1 MALDTLEIFGD
12 EYTGVA
18 GFKATDDNGNTKTY
32 IRPQGTITLNSNGSG
47 IDVSAYADATVLVS
61 PSLEAKTKTY
71 TPTESQQTETI
82 SPSTGYDGISS
93 VGITVG
99 AISPTYVGSGVTQRT
114 SSDLSASTLTVTA
127 PAGYYASSASTT
139 LTDANLLA
147 TNIKKNTTIFG
158 VTGSYEGA
166 GWTKIGSTTEL
177 AVNTTSTSASSAG
190 TIALGSTYYTKDY
203 IIYVRVRDKSGK
215 QNGYFYGTDTYFMN
229 FYKAN
234 GATTT
239 LSTVA
244 QICYRYNNSALA
256 ATAGGYGVYGYSINS
271 SGTLTIRKRYNS
283 SYSLTVNSTYLI
295 DVYYIAPPLTLFG

>member
-12 EYTGVA
+12 EYTNVA

-32 IRPQGTITLNSNGSG
+32 IRPQGTITINSNGSG
-47 IDVSAYADATVLVS
+47 IDVSTYADATVLVS
-61 PSLEAKTKTY
+61 PSLEAKTKSY

-127 PAGYYASSASTT
+127 PAGYYASAASTT

-166 GWTKIGSTTEL
+166 GWTKIGNTTEMT
-177 AVNTTSTSASSAG
+177 VSTTSTTAASAG
-190 TIALGSTYYTKDY
+190 TISIGSSYYTKNY
-203 IIYVRVRDKSGK
+203 IIYVRIRDKSGK
-215 QNGYFYGTDTYFMN
+215 RDGYFYGSDAYFMN
-229 FYKAN
+229 YYAAN
-234 GATTT
+234 GATST
-239 LSTVA
+239 LSVPA
-244 QICYRYNNSALA
+244 VVCYRYSGTSWA
-256 ATAGGYGVYGYSINS
+256 ATTGQYGVYGYSINS
-271 SGTLTIRKRYNS
+271 SGTLTIRRRYHS
-283 SYSLTVNSTYLI
+283 SYTLTINSTYLI
-295 DVYYIAPPLTLFG
+295 DVYYIAPPQALF